1 MTAEVETASIL
12 RMFCLRAD
20 RVSASLALVCLLA
33 AIWLLTQ
40 GYHGLTGDG
49 QIYAFQALA
58 RIHTPLA
65 TDLYLQHT
73 SQDRFTVFSP
83 LYATFIRWLGMEG
96 AARLLTLAFTI
107 WLLIA
112 AWSLARAL
120 TDREIAWWAVG
131 FLLILPSDYGASGVF
146 HFFERF
152 LTARLPAEALIV
164 TALSCH
170 FRGMRRLSLALGGAA
185 LFVHPLIALPGCLL
199 LICSWVP
206 SRVSGVGAVA
216 GVFFVLCA
224 ATAASCLSAVSHLLV
239 VMDNAWLE
247 VVRERSQFLFL
258 DLWSAHDW
266 DLNIR
271 PLLYAA
277 FAALAA
283 PDERVR
289 KLCLDAT
296 VVGAAGLAVAFI
308 GSLVGP
314 VALLVQG
321 QAWRW
326 IWVVGFIG
334 ILLLPITASSVWR
347 DDKCGPFCAIL
358 LVWGWALSDSAA
370 PVALSLTIWLSRPYI
385 GPRASLVL
393 RWMAALAGVAILAW
407 TASKSWTILASPSS
421 AAEQLRQIFSLK
433 IPALLALMVFWREIR
448 NDRIVWGPVVGGVVA
463 LVLAVAVA
471 PSSFKERRVLDSPA
485 AIEQFS
491 EWTNAIPPT
500 STVLVVPPR
509 DVGGFVWF
517 TLGRPNYLS
526 VDQSAGVVFS
536 RATALE
542 VERRSQILLPL
553 MSPNWKIR
561 TSLKESAS
569 AAGSGAAADRRL
581 TPGSLVSV
589 CRDPALG
596 FVISPEDVGFD
607 PLVHQEAG
615 AWKGWNLYDCRRV
628 RNSGVS

>member
-20 RVSASLALVCLLA
+20 RVSASSALVCLLA

-120 TDREIAWWAVG
+120 IDREIAWWAVG

-258 DLWSAHDW
+258 ELWSAHDW

-314 VALLVQG
+314 LALLVQG

-370 PVALSLTIWLSRPYI
+370 PVALSLTIWLI
-385 GPRASLVL
+385 
-393 RWMAALAGVAILAW
+393 
-407 TASKSWTILASPSS
+407 
-421 AAEQLRQIFSLK
+421 
-433 IPALLALMVFWREIR
+433 
-448 NDRIVWGPVVGGVVA
+448 
-463 LVLAVAVA
+463 A
-471 PSSFKERRVLDSPA
+471 P
-485 AIEQFS
+485 
-491 EWTNAIPPT
+491 
-500 STVLVVPPR
+500 
-509 DVGGFVWF
+509 
-517 TLGRPNYLS
+517 
-526 VDQSAGVVFS
+526 
-536 RATALE
+536 
-542 VERRSQILLPL
+542 
-553 MSPNWKIR
+553 
-561 TSLKESAS
+561 
-569 AAGSGAAADRRL
+569 
-581 TPGSLVSV
+581 
-589 CRDPALG
+589 
-596 FVISPEDVGFD
+596 
-607 PLVHQEAG
+607 
-615 AWKGWNLYDCRRV
+615 
-628 RNSGVS
+628 